1 MNKGFSNEKLPIV
14 FPHFVAYDFDF
25 IVVFFTRLFDICLYI
40 LKTFKERSNF

>member
-25 IVVFFTRLFDICLYI
+25 IDLIFLLDYLIFVYTY
-40 LKTFKERSNF
+40 